1 MDTILKYK
9 KTETRLIQIKLLG
22 TKTLETDRLIL
33 RKFKLG
39 DEIQIFKNLRSDSN
53 TSQYVGW
60 DTDKDISQTLE
71 YVKECIEEANNNGFH
86 WVVEIKD
93 THELIGDISVFEIR
107 KKHLNCEIGYSFGSK
122 FWGKGYATEA
132 LKCIL
137 EYLLNECEFYLV
149 EAKHQSL
156 NPASGRV
163 MEKAGMKK
171 DAVLRQRRINKVTK
185 QINDLVVYS
194 ITKEDLK

>member
-1 MDTILKYK
+1 M
-9 KTETRLIQIKLLG
+9 KLLG

-39 DEIQIFKNLRSDSN
+39 DEIQVFKNWASDPN

-60 DTDKDISQTLE
+60 ETHKDVSQTLE
-71 YVKECIEEANNNGFH
+71 YVKDGFH
-86 WVVEIKD
+86 WVIQLKD
-93 THELIGDISVFEIR
+93 TNELIGDISVFEIR
-107 KKHLNCEIGYSFGSK
+107 KKHLNCEIGYSYGSK

-132 LKCIL
+132 LRVIL
-137 EYLLNECEFYLV
+137 EYLLNECEFHLV
-149 EAKHQSL
+149 EAKHQIL

-163 MEKAGMKK
+163 MEKVGMKK
-171 DAVLRQRRINKVTK
+171 DAVLRQRRINKITK

-194 ITKEDLK
+194 ITKKEFNKKIALTF